1 MLIIVLQDPNAVE
14 KALLYNEK
22 RFPPMLPRVLR
33 VTRAKSL
40 RKTASHTNSLRA
52 MKKAPQARGN
62 GTYKPKL
69 SSQVQSLSGRA
80 GKMFGRAGAAQLRN
94 HGDDKASGNAGMSHL
109 KGITKTPESIVF
121 EGYRA
126 NSRQGNGR
134 LKLGGSGKSQGKPRT
149 RSSKRG
155 AAFKASGGKKH

>member
-1 MLIIVLQDPNAVE
+1 
-14 KALLYNEK
+14 
-22 RFPPMLPRVLR
+22 MLPRVLR

-40 RKTASHTNSLRA
+40 RKTASHTDSLKA
-52 MKKAPQARGN
+52 MKKTPQARGN
-62 GTYKPKL
+62 GIYKPKL

-94 HGDDKASGNAGMSHL
+94 PGDTKIVGNVGMPHL
-109 KGITKTPESIVF
+109 KGTTKTPKSIVF

-126 NSRQGNGR
+126 SSRQGKGT

>member
-1 MLIIVLQDPNAVE
+1 
-14 KALLYNEK
+14 
-22 RFPPMLPRVLR
+22 MLPRVLR

-40 RKTASHTNSLRA
+40 RKTVSHTDSLKA
-52 MKKAPQARGN
+52 MKKTPRLRDN

-80 GKMFGRAGAAQLRN
+80 GKMLGRAGAAQLRN
-94 HGDDKASGNAGMSHL
+94 RGDDKAAGNGGISHL

-126 NSRQGNGR
+126 SSRQGKVT

-155 AAFKASGGKKH
+155 AAFKASGGKKRSS